1 MTKLFCISDVHGF
14 YDEMIKALND
24 AGFEPDNPN
33 HLLIGLG
40 DYIDRGRKPLEV
52 VRYLNNLPYKV
63 LIRGNHEDLFEDMCR
78 RGEPWM
84 HDYSNGTCQTVFDLT
99 GVNEPISFERR
110 ASIALTK
117 ITPLLNQMVDYYE
130 TEHYIFVHGWIPCW
144 DRGASRY
151 VMENAFIYN
160 SEWRGL
166 STRDWKQARWRNGI
180 DCAKHGIIEPNKT
193 IICGHW
199 HCSYGHWLDN
209 PDKYSSSI
217 GEDSNFEPYYADGII
232 AIDAC
237 TAYSGKVNCIVI
249 DD

>member
-1 MTKLFCISDVHGF
+1 MIICGDLF
-14 YDEMIKALND
+14 
-24 AGFEPDNPN
+24 
-33 HLLIGLG
+33 
-40 DYIDRGRKPLEV
+40 DRGRQPIELI
-52 VRYLNNLPYKV
+52 RYLNHEVPRKI

-110 ASIALTK
+110 ASIALVK
-117 ITPLLNQMVDYYE
+117 IMPLLNQMVDYYE

-144 DRGASRY
+144 DRGASKY

>member
-1 MTKLFCISDVHGF
+1 
-14 YDEMIKALND
+14 
-24 AGFEPDNPN
+24 
-33 HLLIGLG
+33 
-40 DYIDRGRKPLEV
+40 
-52 VRYLNNLPYKV
+52 
-63 LIRGNHEDLFEDMCR
+63 MCR

-84 HDYSNGTCQTVFDLT
+84 HDYSNGTCQTAFDLT
-99 GVNEPISFERR
+99 GANEPISFERR

-144 DRGASRY
+144 DRGASKY

-199 HCSYGHWLDN
+199 HCSYFYFFYD
-209 PDKYSSSI
+209 PYKYISSI
-217 GEDSNFEPYYADGII
+217 GEDSNFDPYYADGII

-237 TAYSGKVNCIVI
+237 TAYSGNVNCIVI
-249 DD
+249 DDYGY

>member
-1 MTKLFCISDVHGF
+1 MVICGDLF
-14 YDEMIKALND
+14 
-24 AGFEPDNPN
+24 
-33 HLLIGLG
+33 
-40 DYIDRGRKPLEV
+40 DRGRQPIELI
-52 VRYLNNLPYKV
+52 RYLNHEVPRKI

-84 HDYSNGTCQTVFDLT
+84 HDYSNGTCQTAFDLT
-99 GVNEPISFERR
+99 GANEPISFERR

-117 ITPLLNQMVDYYE
+117 VTPLLNQMVDYYE

-144 DRGASRY
+144 DRGASKY

>member
-1 MTKLFCISDVHGF
+1 MVICGDLF
-14 YDEMIKALND
+14 
-24 AGFEPDNPN
+24 
-33 HLLIGLG
+33 
-40 DYIDRGRKPLEV
+40 DRGRQPIELI
-52 VRYLNNLPYKV
+52 RYLNHEVPRKI

-84 HDYSNGTCQTVFDLT
+84 HDYSNGTCQTAFDLT

-117 ITPLLNQMVDYYE
+117 IVPLLNQMVDYYE

-144 DRGASRY
+144 DRGASKY

-209 PDKYSSSI
+209 PDKYNSSI